1 MADKEIKNIIGEK
14 IDQSMREDEVAML
27 GDLLQM
33 PTQETIDM
41 WTREADKRIEVKK
54 KKQMRILAACATVAI
69 VCASALLAIKCF
81 APPEATAN
89 PEVDSRIEATMESTT
104 RYESWDELPSDI
116 KEQFIEFKEFPEGYE
131 LKYVEVEEGAYA
143 VMVIYNLVN
152 EKGQEI
158 CIREGLSR
166 NNGIEKD
173 IVLSN
178 EEIAFGIGNDLYVEK
193 HEDTLK
199 KTTYSLKYHNIF
211 VDVVVADN
219 MEEDIK
225 TMLEKAIL

>member
-1 MADKEIKNIIGEK
+1 MADKEIKNTIGEK

-89 PEVDSRIEATMESTT
+89 PEVDSSIEATMESTT
-104 RYESWDELPSDI
+104 RYESWDKLPSDI

-131 LKYVEVEEGAYA
+131 LEYVEVEEGAH
-143 VMVIYNLVN
+143 VTMVTYNLIN
-152 EKGQEI
+152 EEKDKMH
-158 CIREGLSR
+158 IRENIFNEEVLEKNMVTSDEKLALGIHDELH
-166 NNGIEKD
+166 IEKHSD
-173 IVLSN
+173 
-178 EEIAFGIGNDLYVEK
+178 E
-193 HEDTLK
+193 LK
-199 KTTYSLKYHNIF
+199 
-211 VDVVVADN
+211 
-219 MEEDIK
+219 
-225 TMLEKAIL
+225 